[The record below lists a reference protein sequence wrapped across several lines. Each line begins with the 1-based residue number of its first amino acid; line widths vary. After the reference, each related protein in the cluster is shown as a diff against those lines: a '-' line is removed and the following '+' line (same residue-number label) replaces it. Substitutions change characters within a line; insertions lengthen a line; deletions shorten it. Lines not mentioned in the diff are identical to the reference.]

1 MTKSPKRSTSEHA
14 IRFGLA
20 AAIVVFLAGGGAF
33 FIWKDDVQRWVA
45 NDVAEIGG
53 PFELVSHEGDA
64 FTRDDL
70 VGQPHILYFGFTFCP
85 DLCPTTLFQIASIV
99 ETLGDKAG
107 SLRVAFISVDPERDT
122 VALLKDYVGAFHDDF
137 IGLTG
142 SPEAIAEAAKA
153 YRVFYR
159 KVVLEDGDYTID
171 HTASALLFNADGS
184 YADAIAYDEEN
195 ASARAKI
202 VRLVETNERS

>member
-1 MTKSPKRSTSEHA
+1 MTKSPKRSTERTL
-14 IRFGLA
+14 RFGLA
-20 AAIVVFLAGGGAF
+20 AAIIVFLAVGVAF
-33 FIWKDDVQRWVA
+33 FVWKDDVQRWVA

-53 PFELVSHEGDA
+53 PFELVSHEGEA

-70 VGQPHILYFGFTFCP
+70 IGQPHILYFGFTFCP
-85 DLCPTTLFQIASIV
+85 DLCPTTLFQIASVV
-99 ETLGDKAG
+99 ETLGKKAAP
-107 SLRVAFISVDPERDT
+107 LKVAFITVDPERDT

-142 SPEAIAEAAKA
+142 SPEAIAEATKA

-159 KVVLEDGDYTID
+159 KVELEDGDYTMD

-195 ASARAKI
+195 ASAEAKI
-202 VRLVETNERS
+202 ERLVETNERS